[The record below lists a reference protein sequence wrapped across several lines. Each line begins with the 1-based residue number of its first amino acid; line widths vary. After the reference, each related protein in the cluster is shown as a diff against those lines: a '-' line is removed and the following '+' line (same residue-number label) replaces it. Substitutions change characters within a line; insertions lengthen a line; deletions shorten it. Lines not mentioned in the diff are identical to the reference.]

1 MNKDIVNLFSESRF
15 DEEAIY
21 IFEQISEMIF
31 DSRKNESIKKTK
43 LVSQNI
49 QELES
54 KKRHISENIQ
64 NLLSYPELLE
74 SQNEELQRIKEEMN
88 KLHIQKMK
96 V

>member
-1 MNKDIVNLFSESRF
+1 MNKDIVNLFSKSKF

>member
-1 MNKDIVNLFSESRF
+1 MNKEIVNFFNESKF
-15 DEEAIY
+15 DKQAIY
-21 IFEQISEMIF
+21 TFEQLSEMIF

-88 KLHIQKMK
+88 KLHLQKMK

>member
-1 MNKDIVNLFSESRF
+1 
-15 DEEAIY
+15 
-21 IFEQISEMIF
+21 MIF

-88 KLHIQKMK
+88 KLHLQKMK